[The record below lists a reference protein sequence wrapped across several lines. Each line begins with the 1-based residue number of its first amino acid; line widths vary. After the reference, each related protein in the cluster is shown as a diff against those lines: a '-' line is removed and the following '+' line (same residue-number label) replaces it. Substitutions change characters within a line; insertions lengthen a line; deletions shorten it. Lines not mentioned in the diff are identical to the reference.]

1 MFMRDFAMRGLQ
13 LPTCAVHIMS
23 IKILRLVYE
32 AVSDIRVSLC
42 THRVWS
48 EVWYSQI
55 LDHRSHDHEVAGMCR
70 DVLGEM
76 PWPVESYE
84 V

>member
-32 AVSDIRVSLC
+32 AVS
-42 THRVWS
+42 

-55 LDHRSHDHEVAGMCR
+55 LDHRSHDHEVAGM
-70 DVLGEM
+70 
-76 PWPVESYE
+76 
-84 V
+84 